1 MKKENTAIRLKTI
14 MNMRGLRQVDILNL
28 TVPYCQKYNVKMHKS
43 DISQYCSGKTEP
55 NQEKLFILGNAL
67 NVSEAW
73 LMGFD
78 VPMERTPYKAASV
91 QTS

>member
-43 DISQYCSGKTEP
+43 DISQYCSGKQSLT
-55 NQEKLFILGNAL
+55 KKSFYSRKCI
-67 NVSEAW
+67 
-73 LMGFD
+73 
-78 VPMERTPYKAASV
+78 ERK
-91 QTS
+91 